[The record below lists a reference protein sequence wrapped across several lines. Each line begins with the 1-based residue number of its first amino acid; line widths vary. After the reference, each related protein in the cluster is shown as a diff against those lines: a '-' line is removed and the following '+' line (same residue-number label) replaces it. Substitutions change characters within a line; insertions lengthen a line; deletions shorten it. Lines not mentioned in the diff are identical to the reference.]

1 MHYGLID
8 LDRCSKIILG
18 VLEEK
23 VKLSMYI
30 QFGLLCKFL
39 GKSDLNFFHSDQ
51 DNEILDVS
59 LSIKIS

>member
-1 MHYGLID
+1 MYYGLID

-23 VKLSMYI
+23 VKVSMYI

-51 DNEILDVS
+51 KNEILDVF
-59 LSIKIS
+59 LSIKIA

>member
-1 MHYGLID
+1 MCYGLID
-8 LDRCSKIILG
+8 LDRCFKIILG

-23 VKLSMYI
+23 LNISVYI

-51 DNEILDVS
+51 DSEILDVS
-59 LSIKIS
+59 LSIKKS